1 MPYEIEALAG
11 KPYEPSNG
19 DEGRRFMAQF
29 CAYCIREDRD
39 NEVYCPIATGALLG
53 EETVE
58 WRHDFR
64 RKAERHE
71 ANAARL
77 KALAVNS
84 PSTAVAEHGTHTGET
99 DG

>member
-1 MPYEIEALAG
+1 MDRAEVDIGTFTLCTHGGGEC
-11 KPYEPSNG
+11 
-19 DEGRRFMAQF
+19 RI
-29 CAYCIREDRD
+29 CAIAWNEDR
-39 NEVYCPIATGALLG
+39 AAM
-53 EETVE
+53 
-58 WRHDFR
+58 FR

>member
-1 MPYEIEALAG
+1 MVMQVLSHEEGFRRTLAA
-11 KPYEPSNG
+11 
-19 DEGRRFMAQF
+19 RI
-29 CAYCIREDRD
+29 CAIAWNEDR
-39 NEVYCPIATGALLG
+39 AAM
-53 EETVE
+53 
-58 WRHDFR
+58 FR